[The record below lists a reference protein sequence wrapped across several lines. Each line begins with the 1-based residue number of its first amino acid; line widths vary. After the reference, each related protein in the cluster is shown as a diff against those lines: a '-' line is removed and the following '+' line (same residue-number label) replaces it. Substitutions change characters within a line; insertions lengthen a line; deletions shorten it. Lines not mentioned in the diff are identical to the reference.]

1 MRKHLLIY
9 EGFPKVAQSVN
20 SRRWGDRREELPAG
34 KRALVVR
41 GVQEFRSSGVAGG
54 KNRNR
59 SPGPSFSETAVFSE
73 SQVTGVGRNQS
84 EHARR
89 F

>member
-41 GVQEFRSSGVAGG
+41 GVQEFRSCRR
-54 KNRNR
+54 KK
-59 SPGPSFSETAVFSE
+59 SE
-73 SQVTGVGRNQS
+73 SFPR
-84 EHARR
+84 ALI